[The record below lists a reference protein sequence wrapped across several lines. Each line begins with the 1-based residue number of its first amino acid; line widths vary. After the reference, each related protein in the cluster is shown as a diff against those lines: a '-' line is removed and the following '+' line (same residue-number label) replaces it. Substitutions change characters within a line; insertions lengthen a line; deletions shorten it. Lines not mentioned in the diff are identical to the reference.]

1 MSLLERFT
9 LFIPVTIISG
19 TESDGKSKVFVNE
32 AKEKGGI
39 LQLGHLFQLQQFN
52 MDFTLDSFLF
62 MPFMKNLPNK
72 THQKRKTGILAVTYS
87 NWKSLDVFLSIIL
100 HF

>member
-1 MSLLERFT
+1 MGNPKFLSM
-9 LFIPVTIISG
+9 
-19 TESDGKSKVFVNE
+19 KQK
-32 AKEKGGI
+32 KKGGI